1 MCVCVLASQSVSWS
15 VSAPEIQREC
25 GGMVVSHAIV
35 CIQLTHIQKTNVPH
49 TYLTE
54 VIHTDLD
61 CIFFLY
67 DLRVAHIRLD
77 RTRVDKCWSP
87 EESMNIFVV
96 V

>member
-61 CIFFLY
+61 YYIQYLFP
-67 DLRVAHIRLD
+67 LRFEGGTH
-77 RTRVDKCWSP
+77 
-87 EESMNIFVV
+87 
-96 V
+96 